1 MIENFVKVKIR
12 IMKNKFQKQLSLL
25 TAICLSC
32 TFLAGNTVG
41 GLTVSRDEIDAKE
54 RLNTYL
60 SDKATSETDER
71 VRIIVKYDDEFSG
84 TLSGDSAIASENSF
98 ASAMRTADMEILDTD
113 SKTGLIV
120 GTVPASEVNTVI
132 ASLNSEDGVL
142 YAQPD
147 YKLTAAES
155 VCNPKQWAIQ
165 NNGQTVDKS
174 TGESGFDMDLPEAWK
189 ITEGSEEI
197 TVAVIDT
204 GIDIAHPD
212 LLHSIWI
219 NPNENDN
226 GLDDDANRYTD
237 DINGWDFVNNDNSV
251 FDLAEADEHGTHI
264 AGILAANG
272 TVKGVA
278 PNIKIM
284 PLKALEHSGGY
295 TSDIIEAIE
304 YAKNHGVRII
314 NCSFAGT
321 RYNPAL
327 YDAIASN
334 PDILFVCAAGNYGCS
349 TDELVTYPACY
360 NLDNILSVSAA
371 NNKGKLSQIS
381 TFGDGIDVS
390 APGIGIYS
398 TLPGGKYGYMDG
410 TSCSA
415 AYVSGVAALL
425 LSADPTLTCQNLKE
439 KIENSCTDKISAENT
454 DSASE
459 GEGFVKA
466 AEALQYEP
474 EEKDDPFL
482 FIADSEPYNPY
493 ELYPF
498 AFRLQNGTIEFT
510 LDPNKSFSS
519 AQLKVFR
526 STSDKEHGYLFS
538 GSVSSET
545 AVLLEEIPSNEAM
558 TFVVSTTDSEEKSEY
573 YGTLTKTATDS
584 LSYLDVDV
592 LASNSSP
599 VQIEVQASSEDF
611 SEQNTAGTL
620 ASKEKYESEGNDT
633 PATADRTYDDYNNY
647 GYISKADDIDYFKI
661 KFSEAGY
668 ANFWLGTI
676 PDGCDYDLYIYDSEN
691 TLLVSSKNAGNEPE
705 LIRYLAVQA
714 DVYYYVCIKSYRGY
728 SASSPYTMRVKLY
741 DQSAVDDDNDT
752 FSMAYTLT
760 GYSNSVDETM
770 SDADDVDFF
779 KIVLPQNEN
788 KFVAKVTV
796 KYGNALRFQVY
807 NSPDEDP
814 VFTGGSKSTS
824 HQFDADNDFY
834 VKVYSV
840 GNIYPDSYVFSVE
853 LYPLRDFDWK
863 NAPIDDELPE
873 NFDRAFYEIATTK
886 NTGMQID
893 LFDFNYSGG
902 NDFDLHL
909 YSEDYSE
916 ELDYSNKEFSEI
928 ETVHVCLPGGSYRL
942 MVRRAKGNGQA
953 YTLAAEYSTVSNA
966 GKITVSGVR
975 SVMTSG
981 QTIRIKITATNLGAR
996 EWTPQSNYKLGAL
1009 SDCSDFG
1016 IDSVKFGNIAF
1027 NESETIT
1034 LNLTAPE
1041 TEQEISYSLEWQL
1054 MYGSI
1059 KFGEAVTQT
1068 VTVKPDYEKLS
1079 ESAMKTIKGADS
1091 RERYEINI
1099 SRRGLYAF
1107 RTFRY
1112 STDID
1117 TKLTL
1122 YNSSLSTVASNDD
1135 VKEADGNR
1143 YSRIEALLTPGTY
1156 YLDVEEYYGKPI
1168 YCTVMYEP
1176 IEYAALSFGK
1186 SVSVANEYEGYYK
1199 FTVKTAGTY
1208 VIATSKQG
1216 TSCDTYLQ
1224 LFDGETANGTE
1235 SSLLAANDNSANA
1248 YAVIE
1253 TDLSPGTYYV
1263 RAATYDYLINAYDKK
1278 VNCKLAVT
1286 STADDVT
1293 DDTTPQ
1299 IEITY
1304 PSNGDVIRAYNGDK
1318 IKISGIMSNVGTV
1331 TVTVNGTSLSGVK
1344 TYGGRFECY
1353 YTPTE
1358 NKTCTIAAT
1367 GKSLYGSQ
1375 RVTSRISATILVND
1389 DGNSF
1394 ETATSISLGTDRIA
1408 AIDYEKD
1415 VDCFVVSPRKDGWY
1429 SISTQGETDTIISIY
1444 NSGYSLLGYN
1454 DDNRLEKS
1462 DVNADVPLY
1471 LSKHRLYYV
1480 VVHGAFEDEVGEY
1493 LLCTRSLQ
1501 DDNYDIRTLTE
1512 SISLNASIDYPGDE
1526 DTFCF
1531 TPTVSGTYSIETF
1544 GSTDT
1549 ICLVYDYEGIFMDY
1563 DDDSGNDSNS
1573 KITVELSAGQE
1584 YYFVVQAKNIYE
1596 YDAEYK
1602 IAVERS

>member
-1 MIENFVKVKIR
+1 M
-12 IMKNKFQKQLSLL
+12 
-25 TAICLSC
+25 
-32 TFLAGNTVG
+32 
-41 GLTVSRDEIDAKE
+41 
-54 RLNTYL
+54 
-60 SDKATSETDER
+60 
-71 VRIIVKYDDEFSG
+71 
-84 TLSGDSAIASENSF
+84 
-98 ASAMRTADMEILDTD
+98 
-113 SKTGLIV
+113 
-120 GTVPASEVNTVI
+120 
-132 ASLNSEDGVL
+132 
-142 YAQPD
+142 
-147 YKLTAAES
+147 
-155 VCNPKQWAIQ
+155 
-165 NNGQTVDKS
+165 
-174 TGESGFDMDLPEAWK
+174 
-189 ITEGSEEI
+189 
-197 TVAVIDT
+197 
-204 GIDIAHPD
+204 
-212 LLHSIWI
+212 
-219 NPNENDN
+219 
-226 GLDDDANRYTD
+226 
-237 DINGWDFVNNDNSV
+237 
-251 FDLAEADEHGTHI
+251 
-264 AGILAANG
+264 
-272 TVKGVA
+272 
-278 PNIKIM
+278 
-284 PLKALEHSGGY
+284 
-295 TSDIIEAIE
+295 
-304 YAKNHGVRII
+304 
-314 NCSFAGT
+314 
-321 RYNPAL
+321 
-327 YDAIASN
+327 
-334 PDILFVCAAGNYGCS
+334 
-349 TDELVTYPACY
+349 
-360 NLDNILSVSAA
+360 
-371 NNKGKLSQIS
+371 
-381 TFGDGIDVS
+381 
-390 APGIGIYS
+390 
-398 TLPGGKYGYMDG
+398 
-410 TSCSA
+410 
-415 AYVSGVAALL
+415 
-425 LSADPTLTCQNLKE
+425 
-439 KIENSCTDKISAENT
+439 
-454 DSASE
+454 
-459 GEGFVKA
+459 
-466 AEALQYEP
+466 
-474 EEKDDPFL
+474 
-482 FIADSEPYNPY
+482 
-493 ELYPF
+493 
-498 AFRLQNGTIEFT
+498 
-510 LDPNKSFSS
+510 
-519 AQLKVFR
+519 
-526 STSDKEHGYLFS
+526 
-538 GSVSSET
+538 
-545 AVLLEEIPSNEAM
+545 
-558 TFVVSTTDSEEKSEY
+558 
-573 YGTLTKTATDS
+573 
-584 LSYLDVDV
+584 
-592 LASNSSP
+592 
-599 VQIEVQASSEDF
+599 
-611 SEQNTAGTL
+611 

-647 GYISKADDIDYFKI
+647 GYISEADDIDYFKI

-760 GYSNSVDETM
+760 GYSNTVDETM

-788 KFVAKVTV
+788 KVVAKVTV

-824 HQFDADNDFY
+824 HQFDADTDFY

-893 LFDFNYSGG
+893 LFDFNYSAG

-928 ETVHVCLPGGSYRL
+928 ETVHVCLPSGSYRL
-942 MVRRAKGNGQA
+942 MVRRAKGNGQT
-953 YTLAAEYSTVSNA
+953 YTLATEYSTVSNA
-966 GKITVSGVR
+966 GEISVSGVR

-981 QTIRIKITATNLGAR
+981 QTLRIKITATNLGAR

-1016 IDSVKFGNIAF
+1016 IDSVKFSNIAF

-1059 KFGEAVTQT
+1059 KFGDSVTQA

-1079 ESAMKTIKGADS
+1079 ESVMKTIKGADS

-1168 YCTVMYEP
+1168 YCTIMYEP
-1176 IEYAALSFGK
+1176 IEYTALSFGK